1 MYKSQSLNVG
11 SLGLKGIL
19 PVQILVKRNGLT
31 IVLTKEKK
39 VKTKLVIYSTLTV
52 FLQDRNLHRK
62 KVESA
67 INMER
72 KFITIM
78 CPAYK

>member
-1 MYKSQSLNVG
+1 MDKSQSLNVE

-52 FLQDRNLHRK
+52 FL
-62 KVESA
+62 
-67 INMER
+67 
-72 KFITIM
+72 
-78 CPAYK
+78 